1 MDLPGTLAPD
11 TPSPF
16 GGRVEQE
23 LPSLAPPLQPAG
35 TGHGPEAV
43 AAREQLAARRRA
55 GPGSG
60 SRLALSNYALLLPGG
75 ASTHGNVQ
83 RDRWGRA
90 KDYLAR
96 PAPYCKGGLWC
107 HSPAASPAPSVC
119 LAHRLGMLRNTC
131 SFKPWCFGMGSWW
144 SMLGVWLRNL
154 SGNSNNIQL
163 FDLHNQSGPGSG
175 DACQQWPDRLCD
187 GNVLMVL
194 CMDGRPRLL
203 PSLVST
209 CGKN

>member
-1 MDLPGTLAPD
+1 MHVNVVIWALTGLGLAGLPRPAP
-11 TPSPF
+11 
-16 GGRVEQE
+16 
-23 LPSLAPPLQPAG
+23 LPDALLQIGSITAG
-35 TGHGPEAV
+35 ATSRGKMMHVLRGGHGSYEYLTQPWPC
-43 AAREQLAARRRA
+43 RITSP
-55 GPGSG
+55 GP
-60 SRLALSNYALLLPGG
+60 
-75 ASTHGNVQ
+75 
-83 RDRWGRA
+83 
-90 KDYLAR
+90 
-96 PAPYCKGGLWC
+96 PYCKGGLWC